1 MIKNKFSFISPSRI
15 LFGPGTIEKLGV
27 IAADFGKQALILRN
41 RSMARNNERWN
52 DITRDLTEHS
62 IGFHSLDVHG
72 EPSPELVDAAVR
84 EYGKTGI
91 EMVIAIGG
99 GSVIDTGKAI
109 SAMLPTGGPV
119 TDYLE
124 NIGEK
129 THPGTKVPFI
139 AVPTTAGTGSEAS
152 ANTVLSRVGS
162 SGGFKK
168 SLRHKNLVPNAALVD
183 PALALSCPA
192 PVTAA
197 CGMDAF
203 TQLLEA
209 YVSPKASPVTD
220 ALVESALPHVRDCL
234 VAAAT
239 NGAADI
245 AMRAGMA
252 YAALISGLALAN
264 AGLGVVHGL
273 ASSLGGRF
281 VVPHGVVCGL
291 LIGKAAETTI
301 AALEIANPRHPA
313 LVKYARAGAIISGKK
328 NAAVSADCAALL
340 QTIRAWTK
348 VLHLPRLSEFGVT
361 SGSIEKIAAE
371 TGNRNN
377 PVALSS
383 GEIAE
388 ILTSQL

>member
-1 MIKNKFSFISPSRI
+1 MINEEFSFISPPKI

-27 IAADFGKQALILRN
+27 IAASFGKQALVLRS
-41 RSMARNNERWN
+41 RSMARNNERW
-52 DITRDLTEHS
+52 DGIARDLAKHS
-62 IGFHSLDVHG
+62 IEFHALDIHG
-72 EPSPELVDAAVR
+72 EPSPEIVDTAVR
-84 EYGKTGI
+84 EYGKAGI
-91 EMVIAIGG
+91 ETVIAIGG

-109 SAMLPTGGPV
+109 SAMLPIGGPV

-124 NIGEK
+124 GIGGGK
-129 THPGTKVPFI
+129 HPGTKVPFI

-152 ANTVLSRVGS
+152 ANTVLSRIGAD
-162 SGGFKK
+162 GFKK

-220 ALVESALPHVRDCL
+220 ALVESALPRVRECL

-281 VVPHGVVCGL
+281 AVPHGVVCGT
-291 LIGKAAETTI
+291 LIGKAAEATI
-301 AALEIANPRHPA
+301 AALETADPRHPA

-328 NAAVSADCAALL
+328 TAAVSAGCAALL
-340 QTIRAWTK
+340 QTIGIWTK
-348 VLHLPRLSEFGVT
+348 ALPLPRLSEFGVT
-361 SGSIEKIAAE
+361 RGSVEKIAAE

-377 PVALSS
+377 PIALSS

-388 ILTSQL
+388 IVLSQL